1 MVQPI
6 VQPKDRLTPQDIKDI
21 PLTER
26 GKYVEAYLSTL
37 IHANKE
43 RGLAPTEIENLT
55 GFPKN
60 TLYKYL
66 ELLFS
71 KGEIY
76 RVKRGRAIIF
86 YPNGR
91 IFHPLHERDMVFDNK
106 KYRISLIENPD
117 GRHVYLQEKDIDE
130 NGFEDVVRGIMLP
143 YEHLD
148 KIITKL
154 TQLKSLNLKLE
165 D

>member
-1 MVQPI
+1 MVQAI
-6 VQPKDRLTPQDIKDI
+6 VQPKDRLSPDEIKDI
-21 PLTER
+21 PITER
-26 GKYVEAYLSTL
+26 GKYIEAYLSTL

-43 RGLAPTEIENLT
+43 RGLTPTEIENLT

-60 TLYKYL
+60 TLLKYL

-76 RVKRGRAIIF
+76 RVKRGKAVIY

-91 IFHPLHERDMVFDNK
+91 IFHPLRETDMVFDNK
-106 KYRISLIENPD
+106 KYRISLVENPD
-117 GRHVYLQEKDIDE
+117 GKQVYLQEKDIDE

-148 KIITKL
+148 AIISKL
-154 TQLKSLNLKLE
+154 TEVKRLNLKLE